1 MYFRCSTSDIF
12 NERAEDILIVVENVN
27 VMYAGNVVL
36 KNISLVLG
44 KGLHLLIGKNGS
56 GKSTLLKTIAGIV
69 KPSRGRVTV
78 FDRDIHKLSRKEAV
92 KLVGYVWQNPYA
104 GFLEVSVKDELEFSE
119 RIAGSSLNWEIVEI
133 LIPKNLFNRSPFTLS
148 GGEAKR
154 VSIAS
159 ILALDQPVWLLDEPF
174 DYLDSE
180 GVEAVLKVI
189 EYGLEKRK
197 VIVVA
202 SANTAY
208 FHMLRVDSVFLL
220 YNGEMVFEGKIEDL
234 NNYLL
239 KKFGVPSKAMMCG

>member
-1 MYFRCSTSDIF
+1 
-12 NERAEDILIVVENVN
+12 LIVVENVN

-78 FDRDIHKLSRKEAV
+78 FDRDIHKLSRREAV

>member
-1 MYFRCSTSDIF
+1 
-12 NERAEDILIVVENVN
+12 LIVVENVN

>member
-1 MYFRCSTSDIF
+1 MYFRRSTSDIF